1 MKLKMLALVGVAL
14 SLAACETTTSF
25 PYQASTQN
33 VMAFQNAL
41 KPSNTKVQLG
51 AFTRDPAI
59 NTTPTCRMMGPI
71 DVAPGKTVETYL
83 RDAFQT
89 ELFQAGVLD
98 SSSGAIITGRL
109 DALNM
114 DSVGTG
120 SWSLTITLASNLDP
134 TGYQVTNNY
143 EFSSSFSAVSACNNA
158 AAAFGPAVNDLIGKA
173 IADPGFKRISGAR

>member
-1 MKLKMLALVGVAL
+1 MKLKLLTLAGVAM
-14 SLAACETTTSF
+14 SLAACETTTSY

-33 VMAFQNAL
+33 VMAFQSAL

-51 AFTRDPAI
+51 AFTRNADI
-59 NTTPTCRMMGPI
+59 NTTPACRMMGPI

-98 SSSGAIITGRL
+98 ASSGAVITGRL
-109 DALNM
+109 DALDL
-114 DSVGTG
+114 DSIGTG
-120 SWSLTITLASNLDP
+120 NWSLTLTLTSNLDQ
-134 TGYQVTNNY
+134 TGYRVSNSY
-143 EFSSSFSAVSACNNA
+143 PFSSSFSAPSACNNA

-173 IADPGFKRISGAR
+173 IADPGFKRVSGVL